1 MDPLT
6 ALGLASNVVQFV
18 QFTSGLIQT
27 AVEIRRSSAGCT
39 ADILSLDSLY
49 GQLNDFN
56 DGLAL
61 SHENASGYLNG
72 PGRELPKSA
81 QNITS
86 FRTLSLLCKSDCEK
100 LLQAVDK
107 LKVQGGSRGHWQSFR
122 TALKMVLGNDKI
134 EDLERRLNRT
144 QMTMTLH
151 ICTIA
156 RYVCGFISGRQLH
169 PASRDR

>member
-18 QFTSGLIQT
+18 QFTSDLIQT
-27 AVEIRRSSAGCT
+27 VVEIRRFSAGCT

-49 GQLNDFN
+49 GQLNNFN
-56 DGLAL
+56 VGLAL

-72 PGRELPKSA
+72 LGRELPKSA

-100 LLQAVDK
+100 LLQVVDK
-107 LKVQGGSRGHWQSFR
+107 LKAQDGSRRHWQSFR
-122 TALKMVLGNDKI
+122 TALKIVWGKDKI
-134 EDLERRLNRT
+134 EELERRLNRT

-151 ICTIA
+151 ICTIT
-156 RYVCGFISGRQLH
+156 RYACGFISERQLH
-169 PASRDR
+169 PASRNH